1 MSLAATPNRQSAAPV
16 VFCDSMTDKTFVLFQ
31 QEGYLFHSCLTT
43 GVTALRTANVLAKG
57 QLYVAFFQLSIGLER
72 LMKVIL
78 IIDRIAATGKPPIE
92 KELKDQYGHDLVT
105 LFRSVERVLGAVKT
119 PPPDLAPLT
128 FGILKFLSEF
138 AKTTRYFN
146 LGVLTRGGSAIDPL
160 EHWDN
165 LLSSIL
171 RADANP
177 KRVAWIEASSSDL
190 ASNISD
196 RVFVH
201 GYDLRKNK
209 MDVGA
214 WLAMPQVQDL
224 AAAYAVR
231 RVFDLLTLL
240 RDALSSACGPLHAR
254 GDERI
259 PFMGEFLQFVHPGR
273 EQPLK
278 KRRWP

>member
-1 MSLAATPNRQSAAPV
+1 MA
-16 VFCDSMTDKTFVLFQ
+16 DKTFILFQ

-43 GVTALRTANVLAKG
+43 GLTALRTANVLAKG

-72 LMKVIL
+72 LMKVTL
-78 IIDRIAATGKPPIE
+78 IIDRIAATGDPPTE
-92 KELKDQYGHDLVT
+92 KELKDQYGHDLIT
-105 LFRSVERVLGAVKT
+105 LFRSVERAHGAAK
-119 PPPDLAPLT
+119 PPLDSDSLNLE
-128 FGILKFLSEF
+128 ILKFLSDF
-138 AKTTRYFN
+138 AKRTRYFN
-146 LGVLTRGGSAIDPL
+146 LGALTRGSSATDPL
-160 EHWDN
+160 EHWDD
-165 LLSSIL
+165 LLTAIL
-171 RADANP
+171 RVDADP

-196 RVFVH
+196 SVFVH
-201 GYDLRKNK
+201 GYDLRKNR

-231 RVFDLLTLL
+231 RMFDLLTFL

-259 PFMGEFLQFVHPGR
+259 PFMDEFLQFVHPGR